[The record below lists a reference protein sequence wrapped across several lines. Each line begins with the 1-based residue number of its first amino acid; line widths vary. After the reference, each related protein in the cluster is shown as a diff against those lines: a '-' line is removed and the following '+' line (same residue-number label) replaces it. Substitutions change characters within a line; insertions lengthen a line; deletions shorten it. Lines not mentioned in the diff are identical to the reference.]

1 MELEIWGGLLLPFI
15 GTALGAACVF
25 LMKNGLSEKLE
36 AALAGF
42 SSGIMAAASVW
53 SLLLPA
59 IAESGG
65 RFLPAFIGFW
75 VGVLFLEWIDK
86 VLPGL
91 ERRGNDLLVLAV
103 ILHNVPEGMAV
114 GVIFAG
120 WRAGNAGVTLAG
132 AMALSLG
139 IAIQNIPEGAII
151 SMPLRA
157 AGEKRGKAFRA
168 GVLSGAVEPVG
179 AFLTIAASGA
189 VIPLMPYFLSFAA
202 GAMFTVVIREL
213 IPEAGER
220 GALWFA
226 AGFTLMMALDVALG

>member
-1 MELEIWGGLLLPFI
+1 MNMEIWGGILLPFA

-25 LMKNGLSEKLE
+25 LMKDGFSKSLRE
-36 AALAGF
+36 ALAGF

-59 IAESGG
+59 IDESGG
-65 RFLPAFIGFW
+65 RFVPAFIGFW
-75 VGVLFLEWIDK
+75 IGVFFLELIDRI
-86 VLPGL
+86 LPGL
-91 ERRGNDLLVLAV
+91 EKRGNDLLVLAV
-103 ILHNVPEGMAV
+103 VLHNVPEGMAV

-120 WRAGNAGVTLAG
+120 WLAGNDGVTLAG

-139 IAIQNIPEGAII
+139 IAIQNVPEGAII
-151 SMPLRA
+151 SMPLGA

-179 AFLTIAASGA
+179 ALLTLAASGA

-220 GALWFA
+220 SALWFA